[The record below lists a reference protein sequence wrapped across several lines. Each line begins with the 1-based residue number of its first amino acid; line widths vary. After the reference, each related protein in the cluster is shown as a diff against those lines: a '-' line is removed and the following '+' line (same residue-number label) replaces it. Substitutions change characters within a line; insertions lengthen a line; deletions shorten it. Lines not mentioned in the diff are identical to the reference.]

1 MAINVYWACLEDE
14 WMRCKEPTSVIKDF
28 YQTHSCSPSNKLMG
42 MNFCPSFNLS
52 LKNTYA
58 LKSLYNYNFSIID
71 GKVGSSMHDQKFY
84 NNHVIERSIEEKFFS
99 FTQMKVFFTDD
110 ASLKMTVG
118 QFPFLEDNNITKR
131 CAILPGTFD
140 IGKWFRPIDF
150 SFYLKKEY
158 NEFTITEDEIYS
170 YITFHTDQTINLKQF
185 YPSPTVKQHL
195 SDVLLSKRYLVG
207 KKTLENFYSMFR
219 TKHLILN
226 EIKKNLI

>member
-1 MAINVYWACLEDE
+1 
-14 WMRCKEPTSVIKDF
+14 
-28 YQTHSCSPSNKLMG
+28 
-42 MNFCPSFNLS
+42 
-52 LKNTYA
+52 
-58 LKSLYNYNFSIID
+58 
-71 GKVGSSMHDQKFY
+71 
-84 NNHVIERSIEEKFFS
+84 
-99 FTQMKVFFTDD
+99 MKVFFTDD

-185 YPSPTVKQHL
+185 YPSPTIKQHL

-219 TKHLILN
+219 TKRLILN